1 MLTSKAKELNRFEK
15 FISPGDIA
23 KSNAL
28 FGYHG
33 DKYYFDVDIAVFLD
47 NH

>member
-23 KSNAL
+23 KSNA
-28 FGYHG
+28 FFDYHG
-33 DKYYFDVDIAVFLD
+33 DKYYFDVDIAVF
-47 NH
+47 